1 MLLSAGTYHSPMH
14 LIIGDCRVV
23 MAPPPPG
30 GGGGGSQKPERSLLL
45 QPGADPAPAAAAAAA
60 VATGVPLQGDGTE
73 TYWCSR
79 GFDARKGVAVPLRR
93 VLQGL

>member
-1 MLLSAGTYHSPMH
+1 MLLSAGTYHSPLH

-23 MAPPPPG
+23 MAPPPGG
-30 GGGGGSQKPERSLLL
+30 GGGGGSQKPERSQLL
-45 QPGADPAPAAAAAAA
+45 QSGAEPAPAVAAAAA
-60 VATGVPLQGDGTE
+60 TGVQEGVAGA